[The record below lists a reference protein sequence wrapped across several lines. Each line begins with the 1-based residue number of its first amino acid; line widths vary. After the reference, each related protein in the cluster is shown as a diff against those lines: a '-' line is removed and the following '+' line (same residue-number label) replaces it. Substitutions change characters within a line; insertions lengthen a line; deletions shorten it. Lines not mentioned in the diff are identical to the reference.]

1 MIAGVTFI
9 DGDHDGF
16 RFGLDYAVA
25 MLAVMVSKDVS
36 AAFAGRPI
44 RQPVDSERELDDEW
58 RE

>member
-1 MIAGVTFI
+1 VIAGVTFI
-9 DGDHDGF
+9 DGGHDGS
-16 RFGLDYAVA
+16 RFGLVYAVA

-44 RQPVDSERELDDEW
+44 RRPVDSDRELDDEW